1 MKMRVR
7 YRGNK
12 EMYKLLF
19 DKILLLL
26 FYKFEFII
34 CFEEYYNCY
43 IKILYKNYYVE
54 NIGRNFSLDF
64 LIKI

>member
-1 MKMRVR
+1 M
-7 YRGNK
+7 
-12 EMYKLLF
+12 EMCKLLL

-34 CFEEYYNCY
+34 CFEKYYNCY

-54 NIGRNFSLDF
+54 NIGGNFSLDF